1 MLKENL
7 MEYET
12 ILYTLDEGVLTIT
25 LNRPDVL
32 NAFNRKMTDEIQDA
46 LKKAERDASVRC
58 VVFAG
63 AGRAFSSG
71 EDLKS
76 RVLAD
81 AIQAEAGGESGG
93 FGSTLRDRYNPIV
106 LKMRNIEKPVLGSI
120 NGIAAG
126 AGCSLALACDMR
138 IASEKARFIEV
149 FVRVGLVPD
158 SGSSFFLPRL
168 VGLGKALEMAF
179 LGDEVGAEEALRLG
193 LVNRVVPPEDLE
205 SATREL
211 ALRLAQGPTKAIGL
225 AKRAMNRAL
234 SMDLEQ
240 LLEYEVYAQETAGA
254 SADHKEGIAAFLE
267 KRQARFTGN

>member
-1 MLKENL
+1 MD
-7 MEYET
+7 YET
-12 ILYTLDEGVLTIT
+12 ILYGLDEGVLTIT

-46 LKKAERDASVRC
+46 LKKAERDSTVRC
-58 VVFAG
+58 IVFIG

-71 EDLKS
+71 EDLKA
-76 RVLAD
+76 RT
-81 AIQAEAGGESGG
+81 AEGNSD

-120 NGIAAG
+120 NGVAAG

-158 SGSSFFLPRL
+158 SGSTFFLPRL

-193 LVNRVVPPEDLE
+193 LVNRVVPPEELE

-211 ALRLAQGPTKAIGL
+211 ALRLAKGPTKAIGL

-234 SMDLEQ
+234 HMDLEQ
-240 LLEYEVYAQETAGA
+240 ILDYEVYAQETAGA
-254 SADHKEGIAAFLE
+254 SSDHKEGLAAFSE
-267 KRQARFTGN
+267 KRPPNFAGK

>member
-1 MLKENL
+1 MD
-7 MEYET
+7 YET

-32 NAFNRKMTDEIQDA
+32 NAFNRKMTSEIQDA
-46 LKKAERDASVRC
+46 LKKAERDSSVRC
-58 VVFAG
+58 IVFAG

-71 EDLKS
+71 EDLKA
-76 RVLAD
+76 RM
-81 AIQAEAGGESGG
+81 AEGNTG
-93 FGSTLRDRYNPIV
+93 FGSTLRERYNPII
-106 LKMRNIEKPVLGSI
+106 LKMRNIDKPVLGSI
-120 NGIAAG
+120 NGVAAG

-168 VGLGKALEMAF
+168 VGMGKALEMAF

-193 LVNRVVPPEDLE
+193 LVNRVVPADELE

-211 ALRLAQGPTKAIGL
+211 ALRLAKGPTKAIGL
-225 AKRAMNRAL
+225 AKRAINRAL
-234 SMDLEQ
+234 SMDLEE

-254 SADHKEGIAAFLE
+254 SEDHKEGIAAFGE
-267 KRQARFTGN
+267 KRTPNFTGK

>member
-1 MLKENL
+1 MD
-7 MEYET
+7 YET

-32 NAFNRKMTDEIQDA
+32 NAFNRQMTSEIQDA
-46 LKKAERDASVRC
+46 LKKAERDSTVRC
-58 VVFAG
+58 IVFTG

-71 EDLKS
+71 EDLKA
-76 RVLAD
+76 RT
-81 AIQAEAGGESGG
+81 AEGNSD

-120 NGIAAG
+120 NGVAAG
-126 AGCSLALACDMR
+126 AGCSIALACDMR

-193 LVNRVVPPEDLE
+193 LVNRVVPPEELE

-211 ALRLAQGPTKAIGL
+211 ALRLAKGPTKAIGL

-234 SMDLEQ
+234 HMDLEQ
-240 LLEYEVYAQETAGA
+240 ILDYEVYAQETAGA
-254 SADHKEGIAAFLE
+254 SADHKEGLAAFAE
-267 KRQARFTGN
+267 KRSPNFSGK

>member
-1 MLKENL
+1 
-7 MEYET
+7 
-12 ILYTLDEGVLTIT
+12 
-25 LNRPDVL
+25 
-32 NAFNRKMTDEIQDA
+32 DEIQDA
-46 LKKAERDASVRC
+46 LKKAERDNSVRC
-58 VVFAG
+58 IVFTG

-71 EDLKS
+71 EDLKA
-76 RVLAD
+76 RT
-81 AIQAEAGGESGG
+81 AEGNSD
-93 FGSTLRDRYNPIV
+93 FGSTLRDRYNPII

-120 NGIAAG
+120 NGVAAG

-193 LVNRVVPPEDLE
+193 LVNRVVPPDELE
-205 SATREL
+205 TATRGL
-211 ALRLAQGPTKAIGL
+211 ALRLAKGPTKAIGL

-234 SMDLEQ
+234 HMDLEQ
-240 LLEYEVYAQETAGA
+240 ILDYEVYAQETAGA
-254 SADHKEGIAAFLE
+254 SADHQEGLAAFGE
-267 KRQARFTGN
+267 KRPPNFAGK

>member
-1 MLKENL
+1 MD
-7 MEYET
+7 YET
-12 ILYTLDEGVLTIT
+12 ILYTLDESVLTIA

-32 NAFNRKMTDEIQDA
+32 NAFNRTMTDEIQDA
-46 LKKAERDASVRC
+46 LKKAERDSEVRC
-58 VVFAG
+58 IVFTG
-63 AGRAFSSG
+63 TGRAFSSG

-76 RVLAD
+76 RN
-81 AIQAEAGGESGG
+81 AEGDSD
-93 FGSTLRDRYNPIV
+93 FGSTLRQRYNPIV

-120 NGIAAG
+120 NGVAAG
-126 AGCSLALACDMR
+126 AGCSIALACDMR

-193 LVNRVVPPEDLE
+193 LVNRVVPPEELE

-211 ALRLAQGPTKAIGL
+211 ALRLAKGPTKAIGL

-234 SMDLEQ
+234 HMDLEQ
-240 LLEYEVYAQETAGA
+240 LLDYEVYAQEAAGA
-254 SADHKEGIAAFLE
+254 SEDHKEGMAAFLE
-267 KRQARFTGN
+267 KRAADFKGK

>member
-1 MLKENL
+1 MS
-7 MEYET
+7 YET
-12 ILYTLDEGVLTIT
+12 ILYTQDEGVVTIA

-32 NAFNRKMTDEIQDA
+32 NAFNSVMGHELLDA
-46 LKKAERDASVRC
+46 LKKAERDPEVRC
-58 VVFAG
+58 VVLTG

-71 EDLKS
+71 EDLKA
-76 RVLAD
+76 R
-81 AIQAEAGGESGG
+81 QAEGITK
-93 FGSTLRDRYNPIV
+93 FGPTLRDRYNPIV
-106 LKMRNIEKPVLGSI
+106 LRIRNMDKPVLGSI
-120 NGIAAG
+120 NGVAAG

-193 LVNRVVPPEDLE
+193 LVNRVVPADELE
-205 SATREL
+205 AATREL
-211 ALRLAQGPTKAIGL
+211 ALRLAKGPTKAIGL

-234 SMDLEQ
+234 TMDLEE
-240 LLEYEVYAQETAGA
+240 LMEYEAYGQEIAGA
-254 SADHKEGIAAFLE
+254 SADYQEGVAAFSE
-267 KRQARFTGN
+267 KRQANFSGK

>member
-1 MLKENL
+1 MD
-7 MEYET
+7 YET
-12 ILYTLDEGVLTIT
+12 IQYNLDEGVLTIT

-46 LKKAERDASVRC
+46 LKKAERDSSVRC
-58 VVFAG
+58 IVFTG

-76 RVLAD
+76 RM
-81 AIQAEAGGESGG
+81 AETNGQTGG
-93 FGSTLRDRYNPIV
+93 FASTLRERYNPIV

-168 VGLGKALEMAF
+168 IGLAKAMEMAF
-179 LGDEVGAEEALRLG
+179 LGDEVSAEEALRLG
-193 LVNRVVPPEDLE
+193 LVNRLVPAEELA
-205 SATREL
+205 SATHEL

-225 AKRAMNRAL
+225 AKRAINRAL
-234 SMDLEQ
+234 SMDLDQ
-240 LLEYEVYAQETAGA
+240 LLEYEVFAQETAGGTN
-254 SADHKEGIAAFLE
+254 DHKEGITAFIE
-267 KRQARFTGN
+267 KRQAKFTGS

>member
-1 MLKENL
+1 

-46 LKKAERDASVRC
+46 LKKAERDTSVRC

-76 RVLAD
+76 RM
-81 AIQAEAGGESGG
+81 AETGGESGG
-93 FGSTLRDRYNPIV
+93 FSSTLRERYNPIV

-120 NGIAAG
+120 NGVAAG

-193 LVNRVVPPEDLE
+193 LVNRVVPQDELE
-205 SATREL
+205 SATRKL

-267 KRQARFTGN
+267 KRQARFTGS